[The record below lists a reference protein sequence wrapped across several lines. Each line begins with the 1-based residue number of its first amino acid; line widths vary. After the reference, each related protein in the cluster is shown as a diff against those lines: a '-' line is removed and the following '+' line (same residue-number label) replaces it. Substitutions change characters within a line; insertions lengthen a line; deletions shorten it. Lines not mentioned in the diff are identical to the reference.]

1 MGLLGFGSMTLYE
14 ALLFVHVFAAVLWIG
29 SATLHVVLMQL
40 ARRSGEREQMLTLMR
55 YDDRLGP
62 TYYLPLAL
70 IALGAGIGLVLEGD
84 WGFDRSW
91 VIAGLA
97 LFAIA
102 LIVGLAFFIPAGKR
116 LNEAVEAHGPKSDQA
131 FAVVRQVEVVAT
143 LDLLLLYAAIF
154 VMTVKP

>member
-1 MGLLGFGSMTLYE
+1 MTVYE
-14 ALLFVHVFAAVLWIG
+14 ALLFVHIFAAVLWIG
-29 SATLHVVLMQL
+29 GATLHVALMQL
-40 ARRSGEREQMLTLMR
+40 ARRSGEREQSLTLIR

-62 TYYLPLAL
+62 IYYLPLGL
-70 IALGAGIGLVLEGD
+70 IVLAAGIGLVVEGD
-84 WGFDRSW
+84 WGFDQSW

-97 LFAIA
+97 LLATA
-102 LIVGLAFFIPAGKR
+102 MIVGIAFFLPAGKR
-116 LNEAVEAHGPKSDQA
+116 LDHAVEKYGPASDQA